1 MSGSAENTASSA
13 SEKPER
19 RDVVL
24 NLATANRMLPLVRQ
38 IVADIV
44 QCHQDL
50 ARLRPEQNRLDRNRF
65 KLSWPLRQRRYEV
78 QEETTIAEQ
87 NLLDAFAEL
96 EVLGLTLEN
105 QAAGQIGFPTLVN
118 DRKAYFS
125 WKIGENGIQF
135 WHFAG
140 ESQRR
145 PVPATWAKSADIRL
159 LNKS

>member
-19 RDVVL
+19 RDLVL
-24 NLATANRMLPLVRQ
+24 NLATANRMLPLVKQ
-38 IVADIV
+38 IVADIL
-44 QCHQDL
+44 QCNQDL

-65 KLSWPLRQRRYEV
+65 NLGWPQRQRRYEV
-78 QEETTIAEQ
+78 REETITAEQ
-87 NLLDAFAEL
+87 NLLDALAEL

-105 QAAGQIGFPTLVN
+105 QPAGQIGFPTLVN
-118 DRKAYFS
+118 DRKAFFS
-125 WKIGENGIQF
+125 WRMGENGLQF

-140 ESQRR
+140 ETNRR
-145 PVPATWAKSADIRL
+145 PIPSTWAKSADIRL